1 MTARAARVAAAERA
15 SAASRFAR
23 EHWPRLLFGAVVLY
37 VFFGNAGF
45 RSLIANWME
54 LRRLQGEIVQLDRDE
69 KDLDARL
76 KALRTGDG
84 AVERAA
90 RRDLGY
96 IKKGE
101 IEYRFPPPEKKP

>member
-1 MTARAARVAAAERA
+1 MTGRAARSAAAAEY
-15 SAASRFAR
+15 AR
-23 EHWPRLLFGAVVLY
+23 EHWPRLLAIAALLY

-45 RSLIANWME
+45 RSMVGNWME
-54 LRRLQGEIVQLDRDE
+54 LRRLKGEITALDRDE
-69 KDLDARL
+69 KDLDVKL
-76 KALRTGDG
+76 KALRAGDG
-84 AVERAA
+84 GVERSA

>member
-1 MTARAARVAAAERA
+1 MTGKAARSADAAEFARA
-15 SAASRFAR
+15 
-23 EHWPRLLFGAVVLY
+23 HWPRLLAGAAILY

-45 RSLIANWME
+45 RSLVSNWME
-54 LRRLQGEIVQLDRDE
+54 LRRLRLEIVQLDRDE
-69 KDLDARL
+69 KDLDVRL
-76 KALRTGDG
+76 KALRSGDG